1 MMSISLNNIAI
12 QTHGT
17 DCCCINSRISKS
29 ETSNVMQNID
39 LAEKSGQ
46 YKL

>member
-12 QTHGT
+12 LTHGT
-17 DCCCINSRISKS
+17 DCCRINSRISKS
-29 ETSNVMQNID
+29 EAPNVMQNID

-46 YKL
+46 YKM